1 MLLLHAAN
9 TWFLVGLIWI
19 VQLVHY
25 PAFLRVGPAEFPR
38 FHAEH
43 MRRIGWI
50 VMPAMSLELAG
61 ALAWPLLWASA
72 SEGTLAWI
80 NLGLLLGIWLAT
92 ALLAV
97 PLHRRLERGPDPEAA
112 RRLVLA
118 NWPRT
123 ALWTA
128 RGVLLLAALAA

>member
-25 PAFLRVGPAEFPR
+25 PAFRWVGAAEFPR

-50 VMPAMSLELAG
+50 VMPLMSLELAG
-61 ALAWPLLWASA
+61 AVAWPLWWASA
-72 SEGTLAWI
+72 PERPLAFV

-97 PLHRRLERGPDPEAA
+97 PLHRRLERGPDPAA
-112 RRLVLA
+112 AERLVLA

-128 RGVLLLAALAA
+128 RGAVLLLALWP